1 MPNIDLTHAASLMQ
15 YSLGGN
21 GTGTPVPTVGALHRR
36 LMTVNGTRSTMGTE
50 LAAGGSYVPVTGIT
64 PVTFSAIT
72 NVAGVSTA
80 ANSIVLT
87 QVNMPASTIVG
98 GERWDSSV
106 TPHRLWQGALSASKA
121 CNLGDTFSVAIG
133 ALTAGIG

>member
-1 MPNIDLTHAASLMQ
+1 MPNNIDLTHANSLVQ

-21 GTGTPVPTVGALHRR
+21 GSGSPVPTVGALHLR
-36 LMTVNGTRSTMGTE
+36 LMTVNGTNTAPGTE
-50 LAAGGSYVPVTGIT
+50 LPSGGSYVAVTGIT
-64 PVTFSAIT
+64 PVTWGAASGG
-72 NVAGVSTA
+72 NV

-98 GERWDSSV
+98 GELWDSSA
-106 TPHRLWQGALSASKA
+106 TPHRLWLGPLTASKT

-133 ALTAGIG
+133 ALTLGIG